1 MKPDLGQ
8 SRSEKIP
15 RFHAPQDWTR
25 NAREDAG
32 GKQGGGRA
40 VNGPG
45 PVACDL
51 VQGAEREAAAREVTV
66 ERGNAKRDDLPR
78 SSPTPLDPSD
88 LGTQL
93 VQHA

>member
-8 SRSEKIP
+8 SRGEEIP
-15 RFHAPQDWTR
+15 RLHAPQDRAR

-40 VNGPG
+40 VNGPE

-51 VQGAEREAAAREVTV
+51 M
-66 ERGNAKRDDLPR
+66 
-78 SSPTPLDPSD
+78 
-88 LGTQL
+88 
-93 VQHA
+93 